1 MRPADKVLHE
11 EKTYHRSCLEEML
24 ESNRSTS
31 QPADA
36 NSKND
41 FKNET
46 STKSPVLS
54 TNDLNDS
61 DQFYEVV
68 NDKLSLRSTD
78 DNEPNASESSV
89 HNERNTGGA
98 PAQNDGDANGAPADH
113 EHNSNEEPADKAHES
128 PAHNELNAGDKI
140 VIKVECCSQD
150 RSDSPEGEKDSE
162 SNQLKSV
169 SSNLSSLNPFDDDE
183 DAADEFYDMDSS
195 VASDRVVNPKTE
207 EQSQAE
213 TKNYPKDLNPFGSE
227 DEEEEDLEKIDK
239 QELERQEADKLR
251 PQSKQS
257 MASSKDYPEE
267 LNPFDEND
275 ETIEELDRS
284 EPLETVK
291 PNPLLLPKNYSTS
304 SLERYN
310 GKPNPAAGQFKS
322 FSNLRANRNSFN
334 QNYDTLSVRSL
345 TPDGKWK
352 SNKKRQA
359 PKPPV
364 DPQASPIVHHSSSVN
379 STQASLHNASSS
391 NTSSPIL
398 NRNPASYRL
407 NSNAEQAYH
416 SSQSLSENEKD
427 SLVSLTNSDTSES
440 RENVGG
446 TQPRRLKK
454 NKAPQLPTLIRF
466 VTSIEE
472 IERECDT
479 IGDNLLV
486 NSNAIREIEVKLMDN
501 KESKQLSRSQIKKL
515 VYEFNRLVETKC
527 SLAKRQAELMFM
539 KSQNRLVNDQIEVE
553 ASLRLLYQKGAKS
566 KTFEDLKVEE
576 DLLEK
581 LVDIVDRKNEIEEN
595 IVRIDKSFEFD
606 RSVQKI
612 REYVDGALFDSIAKD
627 YKSNYLVQSNIR
639 NNLMAD
645 VEVKKKKHDKSKG
658 LTLKKLS
665 KTIHKIV

>member
-1 MRPADKVLHE
+1 MRPADKVVHE
-11 EKTYHRSCLEEML
+11 EKTYHRSCLNEIL
-24 ESNRSTS
+24 ESNRPSSAS
-31 QPADA
+31 QPADE
-36 NSKND
+36 KTD
-41 FKNET
+41 FKDEA
-46 STKSPVLS
+46 SAQLKSPAY
-54 TNDLNDS
+54 DLNDSTS
-61 DQFYEVV
+61 DQFYELVD
-68 NDKLSLRSTD
+68 DKLSLRSLD
-78 DNEPNASESSV
+78 DNEPNASE
-89 HNERNTGGA
+89 
-98 PAQNDGDANGAPADH
+98 APAD
-113 EHNSNEEPADKAHES
+113 NK
-128 PAHNELNAGDKI
+128 LNASEASTDKI

-150 RSDSPEGEKDSE
+150 RDSHRSNSPQEEKDSE

-183 DAADEFYDMDSS
+183 FYEMDSS
-195 VASDRVVNPKTE
+195 VASDRANPKTE
-207 EQSQAE
+207 NKSSQVE
-213 TKNYPKDLNPFGSE
+213 EKNYPKDLNPFGSE
-227 DEEEEDLEKIDK
+227 DEEDLETIDK
-239 QELERQEADKLR
+239 QELERQEADKNR

-257 MASSKDYPEE
+257 MASAASKDYPEE

-275 ETIEELDRS
+275 ETVEELDRS
-284 EPLETVK
+284 ELKPLEKVK

-304 SLERYN
+304 SLERFN
-310 GKPNPAAGQFKS
+310 GKPNPAANQFKS

-359 PKPPV
+359 PRPPGE
-364 DPQASPIVHHSSSVN
+364 PQASPVHNSSSVN
-379 STQASLHNASSS
+379 NAPASLNNASS

-398 NRNPASYRL
+398 NRNPSYQL
-407 NSNAEQAYH
+407 NSSKDAESTYH

-440 RENVGG
+440 KENVGN
-446 TQPRRLKK
+446 TRRLKK
-454 NKAPQLPTLIRF
+454 NKAPAPRLPTLIRF

-486 NSNAIREIEVKLMDN
+486 NSNSIREIELKLMDN
-501 KESKQLSRSQIKKL
+501 KTDKQLSRSQIKKL
-515 VYEFNRLVETKC
+515 VYEFNRLAETKC

-553 ASLRLLYQKGAKS
+553 ASLRLLYNKGAKS
-566 KTFEDLKVEE
+566 KTFEDLKAEE

-606 RSVQKI
+606 RSVQRIK
-612 REYVDGALFDSIAKD
+612 EYVDDALFDSIAKD

-645 VEVKKKKHDKSKG
+645 VEVKKKKRDKSKG
-658 LTLKKLS
+658 FTLKKLS
-665 KTIHKIV
+665 KTINKIV